1 LDYLALATKLLR
13 RARLADE
20 QAGLWEVADLQWW
33 WRTPR
38 RSDTIDQVFWIDDAG
53 PVAGVVLTDWN
64 RTWGCDPI
72 VVAGVSTVPLTTV
85 WRRAVEAIVDL
96 RLVAVEVLVRDD
108 DVELPGLL
116 AAAGFVAD
124 DERSGITWMDA
135 KDRPALAALPEGIV
149 VVTAPRTRPGHTR
162 CGDETANRSR
172 RACASARFTTRN
184 SISQSRL
191 LTVRSPVTR
200 SSGTTP

>member
-1 LDYLALATKLLR
+1 MGLRSHRRRRCLDHSAHD
-13 RARLADE
+13 RLA
-20 QAGLWEVADLQWW
+20 A
-33 WRTPR
+33 P
-38 RSDTIDQVFWIDDAG
+38 
-53 PVAGVVLTDWN
+53 
-64 RTWGCDPI
+64 
-72 VVAGVSTVPLTTV
+72 
-85 WRRAVEAIVDL
+85 VEAIVDL

-172 RACASARFTTRN
+172 RACASACAWRMQT
-184 SISQSRL
+184 
-191 LTVRSPVTR
+191 
-200 SSGTTP
+200 SGVV